1 LEVIMDRTRV
11 IEGHFVDS
19 RHIELDEPVS
29 EVQGRVQVTVRPIT
43 QPAPGSPEA
52 VLAAMRA
59 LPHLDPADVDEM
71 ERMIEKGKLPTRR
84 EGLFDSEPA

>member
-1 LEVIMDRTRV
+1 MHRTHIV
-11 IEGHFVDS
+11 EGRFVDP

-29 EVQGRVQVTVRPIT
+29 DVQGRVEVTVRPIT
-43 QPAPGSPEA
+43 QPAPGSPRA

-59 LPHLDPADVDEM
+59 LPHLDSADVDEM
-71 ERMIEKGKLPTRR
+71 EQMIEKGKMRTRT

>member
-1 LEVIMDRTRV
+1 MHRTCIV
-11 IEGHFVDS
+11 EGHLVDP

-29 EVQGRVQVTVRPIT
+29 DVRGRVQVTVRPIT

-59 LPHLDPADVDEM
+59 EPHLDPADVDEL
-71 ERMIEKGKLPTRR
+71 ERMIRLGRR
-84 EGLFDSEPA
+84 SF

>member
-1 LEVIMDRTRV
+1 MHRTHIV
-11 IEGHFVDS
+11 EGHFIDP

-29 EVQGRVQVTVRPIT
+29 DVQGRVQVTVRPIT
-43 QPAPGSPEA
+43 QPTPGSPAA

-71 ERMIEKGKLPTRR
+71 ERMIEKGKLRTRT
-84 EGLFDSEPA
+84 EGLFDSEPV